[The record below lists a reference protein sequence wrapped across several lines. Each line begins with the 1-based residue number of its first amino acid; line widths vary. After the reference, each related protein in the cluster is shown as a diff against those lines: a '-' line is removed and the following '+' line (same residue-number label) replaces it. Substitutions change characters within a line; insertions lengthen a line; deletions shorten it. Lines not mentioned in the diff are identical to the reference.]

1 MIISWHLPLSHVTP
15 VDMSPN
21 EIYTGANQTQVRF
34 FKLDGDKLSIRSP
47 EIASAAL
54 PGKRVV
60 AILMWD
66 RER

>member
-1 MIISWHLPLSHVTP
+1 
-15 VDMSPN
+15 MSPN

>member
-1 MIISWHLPLSHVTP
+1 
-15 VDMSPN
+15 MSPN

-60 AILMWD
+60 ASHVGP
-66 RER
+66 